1 MQPIE
6 INTIRYCL
14 AAVWL
19 ITGVISLSIYPVQDS
34 LALLAKVGIV
44 EQFSVFILY
53 AEALLDIVIGILTLS
68 RPSLSLWLL
77 QACIVGGYSVV
88 IALCLPEFL
97 IHPFGPILK
106 NLPIFTLLWLLYRNQ
121 GASE

>member
-1 MQPIE
+1 
-6 INTIRYCL
+6 
-14 AAVWL
+14 
-19 ITGVISLSIYPVQDS
+19 VQDS

-44 EQFSVFILY
+44 GQFAVFTLY

-68 RPSLSLWLL
+68 RPSKSLWLL

-88 IALCLPEFL
+88 IALYLPEFL

-106 NLPIFTLLWLLYRNQ
+106 NLPVITLIWLLYRNP
-121 GASE
+121 GVS